1 MSTQHK
7 NLSILAQLISL
18 IKADNDIKQRE
29 YDFVSSIAKRM
40 GVPQNKLDA
49 LFSEAVPY
57 KPLESEAE
65 RILQFQRLVLAMNV
79 DEDQHPEEEKFIKE
93 IGLKMGLS
101 PFAIN
106 IVLKVMHE
114 YEDKIVPPKVLIDIF
129 KVHYN

>member
-49 LFSEAVPY
+49 LFSEAVP
-57 KPLESEAE
+57 
-65 RILQFQRLVLAMNV
+65 LQTLG
-79 DEDQHPEEEKFIKE
+79 I
-93 IGLKMGLS
+93 
-101 PFAIN
+101 
-106 IVLKVMHE
+106 
-114 YEDKIVPPKVLIDIF
+114 
-129 KVHYN
+129 